1 MEKEAKKNKKL
12 LLIGST
18 DGSVHIKN
26 YYNLIKDYFDEIL
39 IVTEKEI
46 DFASYKVLNFSLR
59 NIKNIIKTIK
69 ELRLIIQ
76 EFNPSVIHV
85 HQANTY
91 GYITAKANENKFPLV
106 LTTWGS
112 DVLLLPKQGFLYKRI
127 VKKALKGA
135 NYITADASFMIEA
148 IKNMGVKTEVLL
160 ANFGIDYDNIEIPQ
174 KENIIYSNR
183 LHNDLYNID
192 KIIEAFSEFVQDNP
206 TWKIVVGANG
216 NNTEKLKQLA
226 SNILP
231 PNSYEFIGFVDKEE
245 NQKQYLKAK
254 IWVSIPSSDGT
265 AISLLEAMGY
275 GCIPVLSDLPANNEW
290 VKNKENGIIVKESL
304 SKSLTQALSLSLEEV
319 QQKNIE
325 LVLNKATKKSNKHK
339 FESLYDKII
348 GA

>member
-18 DGSVHIKN
+18 KGSVHVKN
-26 YYNLIKDYFDEIL
+26 YYNLIKDYFDEVL
-39 IVTEKEI
+39 VVSNYPVDFCACKTI
-46 DFASYKVLNFSLR
+46 DFS
-59 NIKNIIKTIK
+59 IKNPFKTLKSIKG
-69 ELRLIIQ
+69 LRKIMQ
-76 EFNPSVIHV
+76 DFNPSVVHV
-85 HQANTY
+85 HQANSF
-91 GYITAKANENKFPLV
+91 GYITAKANKNKFPLV

-112 DVLLLPKQGFLYKRI
+112 DVLLLPKQGFLYKHI

-135 NYITADASFMIEA
+135 NYITADASFMIKA

-160 ANFGIDYDNIEIPQ
+160 ANFGIEYDNIQIPQ
-174 KENIIYSNR
+174 KENVIYSNR

-192 KIIEAFSEFVQDNP
+192 KIIEAFSEFVKENP
-206 TWKIVVGANG
+206 TWKLVVGANG
-216 NNTEKLKQLA
+216 NNTENLKQLA

-231 PNSYEFIGFVDKEE
+231 PSSYDFIGFVDKEE
-245 NQKQYLKAK
+245 NQKQYLKSK

-275 GCIPVLSDLPANNEW
+275 GCIPVLGDLPANNEW
-290 VKNKENGIIVKESL
+290 VKNNENGIIVKESL
-304 SKSLTQALSLSLEEV
+304 SKSLTQALSLSIEEV

-348 GA
+348 VA